1 MSSVLFVCLTVF
13 VIGVKRADSGA
24 RLLQFESHGLRSS
37 EKPVP
42 GSVSSFVTWDN
53 NRTPQ
58 RKWSQSS
65 SMAFIRAFLVQDLP
79 ASLHVIFL
87 PSSNVKAISL
97 CLQMVLRLG
106 AEK

>member
-1 MSSVLFVCLTVF
+1 MQAPAQTLEPGCSSLNLM
-13 VIGVKRADSGA
+13 GLDRVKNLSQA
-24 RLLQFESHGLRSS
+24 
-37 EKPVP
+37 
-42 GSVSSFVTWDN
+42 VSSFVTWDN
-53 NRTPQ
+53 KRTPQ

-65 SMAFIRAFLVQDLP
+65 SMAFIRALLVQDLP

-87 PSSNVKAISL
+87 PSGNVKAISL